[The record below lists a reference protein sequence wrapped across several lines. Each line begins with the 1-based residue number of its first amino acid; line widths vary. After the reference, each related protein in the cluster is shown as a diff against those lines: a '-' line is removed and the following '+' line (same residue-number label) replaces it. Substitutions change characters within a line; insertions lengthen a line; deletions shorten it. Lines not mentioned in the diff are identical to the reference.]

1 MNGETTPDFPALT
14 CGKITFSQGGLLSV
28 DNAKVTRCYETFV
41 QAKECA
47 SRIGVQL
54 AVSDIGVV
62 EVWDGGGNLL
72 VRVAPNSIE
81 IPKESNIDQRRIAR
95 IQPETI
101 R

>member
-1 MNGETTPDFPALT
+1 MTDSVNTYRSP
-14 CGKITFSQGGLLSV
+14 TFEATGSPVAV
-28 DNAKVTRCYETFV
+28 DNAKVTRCYEQFV

-72 VRVAPNSIE
+72 VRIAPSSIE
-81 IPKESNIDQRRIAR
+81 IPKESNLDQRRIVR
-95 IQPETI
+95 VPPETI